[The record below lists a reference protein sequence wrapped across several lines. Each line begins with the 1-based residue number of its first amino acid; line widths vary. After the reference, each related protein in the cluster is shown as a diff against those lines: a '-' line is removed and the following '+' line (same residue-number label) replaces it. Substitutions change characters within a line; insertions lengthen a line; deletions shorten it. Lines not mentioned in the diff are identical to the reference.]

1 VRPAAAPDALSQK
14 ETIMQAIKKFINDEA
29 GVTAI
34 EYGLIAALIGVAIIV
49 GAGLLGTNLNGLF
62 DKIAVKVG
70 AFTV

>member
-1 VRPAAAPDALSQK
+1 
-14 ETIMQAIKKFINDEA
+14 MQAIKNFMNDEA

-62 DKIAVKVG
+62 NKIGVKLGAV
-70 AFTV
+70 TV